1 METTEN
7 QGAMPQNPMPD
18 NRPPQRITP
27 PTPPKSHSPKTGLKF
42 LLIAGLS
49 LAMLIPRIIIGVL
62 IDEREDTARE
72 AKSEITANWGDE
84 QLVSGLVIEIPAKP
98 TVKQATQVKEQKIEG
113 EVSVAV
119 EPNTPLRETD
129 KIYITPDE
137 INYNCNID
145 TKELHRS
152 IYKAVVYT
160 SDIDMSGTFVLPDY
174 LDSSNINE
182 YDIQKAKITIRL
194 GDRDKM
200 VKKTRL
206 SIDGKDQKLKLD
218 GSYSDYLSC
227 PVDLSGLLKGD
238 TITFSGKA
246 TLKGSN
252 HLRFQ
257 PLGNPTT
264 VHITS
269 NYTNPSF
276 QGTDLP
282 DEREITADGF
292 KSEWTVFAK
301 NIDPEECPLI
311 GYDDGLESFGV
322 DFIVSVDQ
330 YTQNSRAVKYSFLIV
345 VLTFVTVFIIE
356 NRRRTPI
363 YWLHYLLIGFA
374 IMLFYVLLLSFS
386 EYMLFGWSYLIASIM
401 TIGLITVFLA
411 GVLKER
417 KTAIVIGLILTCLYA
432 FIYVLLSLETMSLL
446 VGSIGLF
453 IILAVIMFA
462 SLKIN
467 WQGGEK

>member
-137 INYNCNID
+137 LNYNCNID

>member
-7 QGAMPQNPMPD
+7 QGAMPQNPLPD

-137 INYNCNID
+137 LNYNCNID

>member
-62 IDEREDTARE
+62 IDEREDTARD
-72 AKSEITANWGDE
+72 AKYEITANWGDE

-98 TVKQATQVKEQKIEG
+98 TVKQATQVKEQIIDDDG
-113 EVSVAV
+113 EAI
-119 EPNTPLRETD
+119 TPLRETD

-137 INYNCNID
+137 LNYNCNID

-206 SIDGKDQKLKLD
+206 SIDGKEQKLKLD
-218 GSYSDYLSC
+218 GSHSDYMSC

-252 HLRFQ
+252 NLRFQ

-276 QGTDLP
+276 QGGNLP

-292 KSEWTVFAK
+292 TSEWTVFAK
-301 NIDPEECPLI
+301 NINPEEFPL
-311 GYDDGLESFGV
+311 YSYSDLDESFGV
-322 DFIVSVDQ
+322 NFIVSVDQ

-386 EYMLFGWSYLIASIM
+386 EYMMFGWSYLIASIM

-417 KTAIVIGLILTCLYA
+417 KTAVVIGLILACLYA

-446 VGSIGLF
+446 VGAIGLF
-453 IILAVIMFA
+453 VILAVIMFA

>member
-1 METTEN
+1 METQT
-7 QGAMPQNPMPD
+7 PQTGMQVQQTPSPMPKKQM
-18 NRPPQRITP
+18 NVGI
-27 PTPPKSHSPKTGLKF
+27 KL

-49 LAMLIPRIIIGVL
+49 VAMLIPRIIIGVL
-62 IDEREDTARE
+62 IDERENTARA
-72 AKSEITANWGDE
+72 AKYEITANWGNE

-137 INYNCNID
+137 LNYNCNID

-182 YDIQKAKITIRL
+182 YDIQKAKIAMRM
-194 GDRDKM
+194 GERDKM

-206 SIDGKDQKLKLD
+206 SIDGKDQNLKIEER
-218 GSYSDYLSC
+218 YSDRLYC

-238 TITFSGKA
+238 TITFSGKVMS
-246 TLKGSN
+246 KGSN
-252 HLRFQ
+252 NLYFQ

-311 GYDDGLESFGV
+311 DYDAGLESFGV
-322 DFIVSVDQ
+322 DFFVSVDQ

-467 WQGGEK
+467 WNGITN

>member
-1 METTEN
+1 METQT
-7 QGAMPQNPMPD
+7 PQTGMQVQQTPSPMPKKQM
-18 NRPPQRITP
+18 NVGI
-27 PTPPKSHSPKTGLKF
+27 KL

-49 LAMLIPRIIIGVL
+49 LGMLIPRIIIGVL

-98 TVKQATQVKEQKIEG
+98 TVKQSTQVKEQKIEG

-137 INYNCNID
+137 LNYNCNID

-174 LDSSNINE
+174 IDSSNINE

-194 GDRDKM
+194 GARDKM

-252 HLRFQ
+252 NLRFQ

-276 QGTDLP
+276 QGTNLP

-462 SLKIN
+462 TLKIN

>member
-1 METTEN
+1 MI
-7 QGAMPQNPMPD
+7 
-18 NRPPQRITP
+18 R
-27 PTPPKSHSPKTGLKF
+27 F
-42 LLIAGLS
+42 
-49 LAMLIPRIIIGVL
+49 
-62 IDEREDTARE
+62 
-72 AKSEITANWGDE
+72 
-84 QLVSGLVIEIPAKP
+84 
-98 TVKQATQVKEQKIEG
+98 
-113 EVSVAV
+113 
-119 EPNTPLRETD
+119 
-129 KIYITPDE
+129 
-137 INYNCNID
+137 
-145 TKELHRS
+145 
-152 IYKAVVYT
+152 
-160 SDIDMSGTFVLPDY
+160 
-174 LDSSNINE
+174 INE
-182 YDIQKAKITIRL
+182 YDIQKAKIAMRM
-194 GDRDKM
+194 GERDKM

-206 SIDGKDQKLKLD
+206 SIDGKDQKLKIEER
-218 GSYSDYLSC
+218 YSDRLYC

-238 TITFSGKA
+238 TITFSGKVMS
-246 TLKGSN
+246 KGSN
-252 HLRFQ
+252 NLYFQ
-257 PLGNPTT
+257 PLANPTT

-311 GYDDGLESFGV
+311 DYDAGLESFGV
-322 DFIVSVDQ
+322 DFFVSVDQ

-417 KTAIVIGLILTCLYA
+417 KTAIVIGLILACLYA

>member
-49 LAMLIPRIIIGVL
+49 LGMLIPRIIIGVL
-62 IDEREDTARE
+62 IDEREETAS
-72 AKSEITANWGDE
+72 ATKSQITANWGDQ
-84 QLVSGLVIEIPAKP
+84 QLLSGLVIEIPAKP
-98 TVKQATQVKEQKIEG
+98 TKQATQVKEQIIEDD
-113 EVSVAV
+113 EES
-119 EPNTPLRETD
+119 EIPSEQTD
-129 KIYITPDE
+129 KIFITPDE
-137 INYNCNID
+137 LNYNCNVD

-152 IYKAVVYT
+152 IYKAVVFT
-160 SDIDMSGTFVLPDY
+160 SDIDFNGTFVLPDY

-182 YDIQKAKITIRL
+182 YDIQKAKIAMRM
-194 GDRDKM
+194 GERDKM

-206 SIDGKDQKLKLD
+206 SIDGKDQKLKIEER
-218 GSYSDYLSC
+218 YSDRLYC

-238 TITFSGKA
+238 TITFSGKVMS
-246 TLKGSN
+246 KGSN
-252 HLRFQ
+252 NLYFQ
-257 PLGNPTT
+257 PLANPTT

-311 GYDDGLESFGV
+311 DYDAGLESFGV
-322 DFIVSVDQ
+322 DFFVSVDQ

-417 KTAIVIGLILTCLYA
+417 KTAIVIGLILACLYA

>member
-1 METTEN
+1 METQT
-7 QGAMPQNPMPD
+7 PQTGMQVQQTPSPMPKKQM
-18 NRPPQRITP
+18 NVGI
-27 PTPPKSHSPKTGLKF
+27 KL

-49 LAMLIPRIIIGVL
+49 LGMLIPRIIIGVL
-62 IDEREDTARE
+62 IDEREDTARD
-72 AKSEITANWGDE
+72 AKYEITANWGDE

-137 INYNCNID
+137 LNYNCNID

-152 IYKAVVYT
+152 IYKAVVFT

-174 LDSSNINE
+174 IDSSNINE

-194 GDRDKM
+194 GNRHKM

-206 SIDGKDQKLKLD
+206 SIDGKDQNLKAE
-218 GSYSDYLSC
+218 GSYPNYLSC

-238 TITFSGKA
+238 TLKFSAKA

-252 HLRFQ
+252 KLKFQ

-276 QGTDLP
+276 QGGNLP

-292 KSEWTVFAK
+292 TSDWTVFAK
-301 NIDPEECPLI
+301 NTSTEEFPLDN
-311 GYDDGLESFGV
+311 YDEGDDNFGV

>member
-1 METTEN
+1 METQT
-7 QGAMPQNPMPD
+7 PQTGMQVQQTPSPMPKKQM
-18 NRPPQRITP
+18 NVGI
-27 PTPPKSHSPKTGLKF
+27 KL

-49 LAMLIPRIIIGVL
+49 LGMLIPRIIIGVL

-137 INYNCNID
+137 LNYNCNID

-152 IYKAVVYT
+152 IYKAVVFT

-174 LDSSNINE
+174 IDSSNINE

-194 GDRDKM
+194 GARDKM

-252 HLRFQ
+252 NLRFQ

-276 QGTDLP
+276 QGTNLP

-311 GYDDGLESFGV
+311 DYDAGLESFGV
-322 DFIVSVDQ
+322 DFFVSVDQ

-467 WQGGEK
+467 WNGITN